1 MAPSEEKELIAK
13 GAEAEIWKTSWRG
26 RDAVVKK
33 RVRKGY
39 RHPELD
45 SRIQKERIR
54 SEARLMRGARKAGV
68 PVPIIYDLREEEW
81 TMILQYFH
89 GERAIDAIE
98 EGLDIDLEQI
108 GRYVGKLHSHGI
120 THGDLTTSN
129 ILYNEKEKSYCF
141 IDFSLG
147 KKASSVEDMGVD
159 LHLMKEALVSVHEE
173 PLKKFDK
180 IIAGYKQEFDGSSA
194 VIDKVKDIE
203 ERGRYR

>member
-1 MAPSEEKELIAK
+1 MVSPEEKKLIAK
-13 GAEAEIWKTSWRG
+13 GAEAEIWKMSWRG

-33 RVRKGY
+33 RVKKGY

-81 TMILQYFH
+81 TMTMQYFY
-89 GERAIDAIE
+89 GERVIDAIE
-98 EGLDIDLEQI
+98 QGLDIDFNQL
-108 GRYVGKLHSHGI
+108 GRYVGKLHSQGI

-129 ILYNEKEKSYCF
+129 ILYNDAENSYCF

-159 LHLMKEALVSVHEE
+159 LHLMREALVSVHDD
-173 PLKKFDK
+173 PLIKFDK
-180 IIAGYKQEFDGSSA
+180 IITGYKQELQDHKT
-194 VIDKVKDIE
+194 VIEKVADIE
-203 ERGRYR
+203 GRGRYR